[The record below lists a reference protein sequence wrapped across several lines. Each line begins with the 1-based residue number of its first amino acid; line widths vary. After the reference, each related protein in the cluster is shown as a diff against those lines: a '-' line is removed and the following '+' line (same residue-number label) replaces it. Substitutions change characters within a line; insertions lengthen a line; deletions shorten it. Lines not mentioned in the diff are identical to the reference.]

1 MKLVITYFD
10 NSKFTIVGDIETLC
24 GHITL
29 QCKYNPGVIKS
40 VRIAPYAK
48 IKKYSERVR

>member
-1 MKLVITYFD
+1 VKLIITYFD
-10 NSKFTIVGDIETLC
+10 NSKFTIIGDIETLC

-40 VRIAPYAK
+40 VRIVPDVK
-48 IKKYSERVR
+48 VKNTLK